1 MIAKW
6 TIKLASHDGVSRMAN
21 FSQTCPSHFLKS
33 NGFRLSRA
41 SDSWSGAGDFGA
53 GGWLLKAGGWLLKA
67 GAAWRDGAASGG
79 RGVIDR
85 LGTLVTAGG
94 NANGAEG
101 ALACVGAVACA
112 GEIGGAGEIA
122 GVGAIACAGAI
133 GGAMGGIDLESE
145 VFCDTL
151 EPQRIDGPQ
160 NRRKI

>member
-6 TIKLASHDGVSRMAN
+6 TIKLAIHDGVSRMAN
-21 FSQTCPSHFLKS
+21 FSQTSPSHFLKS
-33 NGFRLSRA
+33 NSFRLSRA

-53 GGWLLKAGGWLLKA
+53 GGWLLKAGGA
-67 GAAWRDGAASGG
+67 CRDGAASGG
-79 RGVIDR
+79 EGGVGVIDR

-112 GEIGGAGEIA
+112 GEIGGAGAIGGA
-122 GVGAIACAGAI
+122 GEI

-151 EPQRIDGPQ
+151 EPQRIDGPT

>member
-1 MIAKW
+1 
-6 TIKLASHDGVSRMAN
+6 
-21 FSQTCPSHFLKS
+21 LKS

-53 GGWLLKAGGWLLKA
+53 DGWLLKAGGWLLKA

-112 GEIGGAGEIA
+112 GEIGGAGAIGGA
-122 GVGAIACAGAI
+122 GEI

-151 EPQRIDGPQ
+151 EPQRIYGPQ

>member
-1 MIAKW
+1 
-6 TIKLASHDGVSRMAN
+6 MAN
-21 FSQTCPSHFLKS
+21 FSQTSPSHFLKS

-53 GGWLLKAGGWLLKA
+53 GGWLLKAGG
-67 GAAWRDGAASGG
+67 AWRDGAASGG

-112 GEIGGAGEIA
+112 GEIGGAGAIGGA
-122 GVGAIACAGAI
+122 GEI

>member
-1 MIAKW
+1 
-6 TIKLASHDGVSRMAN
+6 MAN
-21 FSQTCPSHFLKS
+21 FSQTSPSHFLKS
-33 NGFRLSRA
+33 NSFRLSRA

-53 GGWLLKAGGWLLKA
+53 GGWLLKAGGA
-67 GAAWRDGAASGG
+67 CRDGAASGG
-79 RGVIDR
+79 EGGVGVIDR

-101 ALACVGAVACA
+101 EIADAGAGAIAGA
-112 GEIGGAGEIA
+112 GEIGGAGEM
-122 GVGAIACAGAI
+122 

-151 EPQRIDGPQ
+151 EPQRIDGPT

>member
-6 TIKLASHDGVSRMAN
+6 TIKLAIHDGVSRMAN
-21 FSQTCPSHFLKS
+21 FSQTSPSHFLKS
-33 NGFRLSRA
+33 NSFRLSRA

-53 GGWLLKAGGWLLKA
+53 GGWLLKAGGA
-67 GAAWRDGAASGG
+67 CRDGAASGG
-79 RGVIDR
+79 EGGVGVIDR

-101 ALACVGAVACA
+101 
-112 GEIGGAGEIA
+112 EIAGAGE
-122 GVGAIACAGAI
+122 I

-151 EPQRIDGPQ
+151 EPQRIDGSR

>member
-1 MIAKW
+1 
-6 TIKLASHDGVSRMAN
+6 MAN
-21 FSQTCPSHFLKS
+21 FSQTSPSHFLKS

-53 GGWLLKAGGWLLKA
+53 GGWLLKAGG
-67 GAAWRDGAASGG
+67 AWRDGAASGG

-112 GEIGGAGEIA
+112 GEIGGAG
-122 GVGAIACAGAI
+122 AI

>member
-1 MIAKW
+1 
-6 TIKLASHDGVSRMAN
+6 MAN
-21 FSQTCPSHFLKS
+21 FSQTSPSHFLKS

-112 GEIGGAGEIA
+112 GEIGGAGAIGGA
-122 GVGAIACAGAI
+122 GEI

>member
-6 TIKLASHDGVSRMAN
+6 TIKLAIHDGVSRMAN
-21 FSQTCPSHFLKS
+21 FSQTSPSHFLKS
-33 NGFRLSRA
+33 NSFRLSRT

-53 GGWLLKAGGWLLKA
+53 GGWLLKAGGA
-67 GAAWRDGAASGG
+67 CRDGAASGG
-79 RGVIDR
+79 EGGVGGIDR

-101 ALACVGAVACA
+101 EIAGA
-112 GEIGGAGEIA
+112 GEIGGAGEM
-122 GVGAIACAGAI
+122 

-151 EPQRIDGPQ
+151 EPQRIDGPT

>member
-1 MIAKW
+1 
-6 TIKLASHDGVSRMAN
+6 MAN

-53 GGWLLKAGGWLLKA
+53 GGWLLKAGGA
-67 GAAWRDGAASGG
+67 CRDGAASGG
-79 RGVIDR
+79 EGGVGVIDR